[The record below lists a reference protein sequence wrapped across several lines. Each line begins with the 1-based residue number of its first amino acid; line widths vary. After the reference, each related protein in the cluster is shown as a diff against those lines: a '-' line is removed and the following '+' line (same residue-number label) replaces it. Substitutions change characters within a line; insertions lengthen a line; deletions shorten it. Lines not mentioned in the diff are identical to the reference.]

1 MSSIFLGKERM
12 REALQVFGRTPQE
25 KQVPVFIAGAATLIL
40 LLVMLLSGSLKAD
53 RDTPETS
60 LLALYC
66 IANGLHTAY
75 FHLRVIPSPRL
86 QMPGVWAFVLVQVT
100 AAALIT
106 PLLAAGGEH
115 FLSGLML
122 LHIISLSAIPRHQP
136 SYVLMGGFTCAIVL
150 LALQQGGGLDSLLYL
165 LGSTAVGAVTVA
177 VLQQLKSL
185 TRRNIN
191 RLEMIN
197 EFSRQITSSLDT
209 RQVLSLL
216 NATVQNALEADSYFI
231 GLADGS
237 QIHLSLL
244 YDDGEYFN
252 DVRFEMKGTLSGW
265 VIRNQQDLFLPDM
278 RRDVKLADVDTVVA
292 GQDRISLSWMGVP
305 MTGLYVKGVIGIA
318 SYQPNAFDRSDLEL
332 MNNMA
337 RHAALAL
344 DNTYRHAQV
353 EEQSRLD
360 SLTRVYNHGYF
371 LQRLQQEVETARL
384 RRLPL
389 SLIMVDIDYF
399 KQFNDSY
406 GHVSGDEV
414 LAEVSKAIVGHI
426 KQSDF
431 VGRWGGEEFAIALPG
446 ARGDQA
452 FQVARRIHETLS
464 LIKIRHPEKGEI
476 PSPTLS
482 QGIAEFP
489 AEAAE
494 MMDLVQL
501 ADQRLYVAK
510 QRGRN
515 QIEPDPSHWAA
526 IQAAL
531 PAGRVELI
539 QPEIP

>member
-1 MSSIFLGKERM
+1 M
-12 REALQVFGRTPQE
+12 REALQILGRTPQE
-25 KQVPVFIAGAATLIL
+25 KQVPV
-40 LLVMLLSGSLKAD
+40 LLSGVATLLLLLIMLLGRSASAGQQVV
-53 RDTPETS
+53 ES
-60 LLALYC
+60 SFLALYC
-66 IANGLHTAY
+66 MVNGLYVAY
-75 FHLRVIPSPRL
+75 FHLQVIPSPRL
-86 QMPGVWAFVLVQVT
+86 NMPAVWAFVLVQ
-100 AAALIT
+100 ALGAALLI
-106 PLLAAGGEH
+106 PFLSSGGEH

-122 LHIISLSAIPRHQP
+122 LHIISLSGIPRYQP
-136 SYVLMGGFTCAIVL
+136 SYVLLAGFSVAVAL
-150 LALQQGGGLDSLLYL
+150 LVLQQGFGLDGLLYL
-165 LGSTAVGAVTVA
+165 FGSSMVGAVTV
-177 VLQQLKSL
+177 VILQQHKSL

-231 GLADGS
+231 GLAEGS
-237 QIHLSLL
+237 QIHLSSL

-265 VIRNQQDLFLPDM
+265 VIRNQKDLFLPDL
-278 RRDVKLADVDTVVA
+278 RRDVNLVDVDTVVA
-292 GQDRISLSWMGVP
+292 GKDKISLSWMGVP
-305 MTGLYVKGVIGIA
+305 MTGLWVKGVIGIA

-371 LQRLQQEVETARL
+371 LQRLQQEVQAVAL
-384 RRLPL
+384 RCSPL
-389 SLIMVDIDYF
+389 SLVMVDIDYF
-399 KQFNDSY
+399 KHFNDTY
-406 GHVSGDEV
+406 GHLTGDAV
-414 LAEVSKAIVGHI
+414 LAEVSRAIVGHI
-426 KQSDF
+426 KQTDF

-464 LIKIRHPEKGEI
+464 QVRLQHPQKGQI

-482 QGIAEFP
+482 QGIAQFP
-489 AEAAE
+489 AEASE
-494 MMDLVQL
+494 VMDLVQL

-515 QIEPDPSHWAA
+515 QIEPDTSHWAA
-526 IQAAL
+526 VHAVHAAQM
-531 PAGRVELI
+531 AEI
-539 QPEIP
+539 NQPGLL